1 MPLVQDNPDLGSIS
15 HLPEPEAPPPAPSM
29 GETVGAAFRTN
40 NIGVSLYDTLQKPPP
55 EKSVPGFDPLS
66 SVPAGY
72 EKYADRFIDSS
83 SPEDNQYIKNKID
96 SEQRDQEIIKRSGK
110 LGFVASMAAGLTDPL
125 TLASMAIPFGG
136 ETRLA
141 QAGRMAMINAGTTAL
156 QEGIEHELSPT
167 RSIKDSMSNIGASA
181 VLGGILGGALR
192 PAIPAGRAAT
202 LTRDLHTELRPGG
215 GESVLGPTERSA
227 MDHALPSDLPDL
239 FESSAT
245 TEHVKAMGAPAQ
257 SEGTSYKPIQ
267 PGDNLGAYTVGNG
280 KIPQEDMDSVAPY
293 LKEGHILEPGIQEVP
308 LSEFAK
314 SRPPNLSRDW
324 MSEGYRAQEDR
335 KLSDLV
341 EKIKESK
348 RVDPLIVVRNAE
360 GASVLEGGHRL
371 DAAYQ
376 IDGAKSVPAMVVRE
390 PGLQVPTNDLAAP
403 QEAVTAEAHINPN
416 AESDAGA
423 AQARNASLDDLR
435 IAKGAQ
441 SLAEGFVGNRAPG
454 LRVLQSPS
462 LEARKLAMDLSNVPE
477 KVEGNY
483 RGMASAQPVERELWK
498 YEGVNWQGLQARGEA
513 FKTYR
518 ERLAG
523 SGEDPMSRG
532 DFAEEVGKAMRRND
546 EHDIPEVAQAAKD
559 TRRLIFD
566 PLFQR
571 AQKAGLLPEGVKV
584 QGADSYMM
592 RQFDQQ
598 KIRAD
603 RPGWMKLLS
612 DHFTGQGVE
621 PAEALD
627 LAHQVDRNIGGSE
640 RGTMD
645 FHALDGIVPKS
656 GRLKERTLDIPDRIL
671 EPYLNNNIDRL
682 SHSYLRSLAPEV
694 EMTERFG
701 SRDMEDQIGSIQD
714 EYARL
719 QQQALAKGESD
730 QPLIKQLA
738 ADLRDLTAMRDRLYG
753 TFGQPKDPGHFA
765 VRSGRMLRSVN
776 ALRLLGSAMLSHF
789 PDIGGAIMR
798 YGTPQTFGAIGK
810 VLSNTNLRQ
819 LAMREAKRM
828 GAALDMVGN
837 VTAATLGDYGSH
849 SQFAEQRF
857 MRKATS
863 AFTIGTGETPLITM
877 VQSLT
882 SLMAQHDILS
892 AAERLANGAAVS
904 GNRLANLA
912 SAGLDR
918 DMLARIAEQG
928 GQFGQR
934 VKGLRFGMSD
944 QWADSAAARA
954 FESAILKEAHGVTLR
969 PGAGDTPLFMST
981 ELGKTLLQ
989 FKSFGFAASRIVV
1002 NPLLQG
1008 LAHGDTNAMQGLFAL
1023 MFMGAASY
1031 ITKQTV
1037 ANQMIEWDNPTRFA
1051 AEVLDKSNLM
1061 GWMGDVAFPLMAQ
1074 MGMKNLSRW
1083 SDRDPIETLGGP
1095 SAGMVGDLFSR
1106 RLPARLTANPDGDTE
1121 AQDEKPF
1128 SRSDLHFM
1136 RRMAPGQNLW
1146 YLRSHINDLEDAV
1159 GNAFDL
1165 PGKSNADRHAEQ
1177 LAKESVQ

>member
-72 EKYADRFIDSS
+72 EKYADRFIDSR

-96 SEQRDQEIIKRSGK
+96 TEQQDKQTIARSGK

-136 ETRLA
+136 ETRAA
-141 QAGRMAMINAGTTAL
+141 QAIRMAAINAGTTAL
-156 QEGIEHELSPT
+156 QEGVQHELSPT
-167 RSIKDSMSNIGASA
+167 RTTGESMLNIGASA

-227 MDHALPSDLPDL
+227 MDHPLPSDLPDL
-239 FESSAT
+239 FESK
-245 TEHVKAMGAPAQ
+245 TE
-257 SEGTSYKPIQ
+257 
-267 PGDNLGAYTVGNG
+267 
-280 KIPQEDMDSVAPY
+280 VAP
-293 LKEGHILEPGIQEVP
+293 KEEP
-308 LSEFAK
+308 
-314 SRPPNLSRDW
+314 
-324 MSEGYRAQEDR
+324 
-335 KLSDLV
+335 
-341 EKIKESK
+341 
-348 RVDPLIVVRNAE
+348 
-360 GASVLEGGHRL
+360 
-371 DAAYQ
+371 
-376 IDGAKSVPAMVVRE
+376 
-390 PGLQVPTNDLAAP
+390 
-403 QEAVTAEAHINPN
+403 VTAEAHINPN

-423 AQARNASLDDLR
+423 AQARDASLDDLR

-441 SLAEGFVGNRAPG
+441 FLAESTVGKVAPG

-621 PAEALD
+621 PGEALD

-701 SRDMEDQIGSIQD
+701 SRDMTDQLAAIKD
-714 EYARL
+714 DYARL

-730 QPLIKQLA
+730 QPLKQQMEA
-738 ADLRDLTAMRDRLYG
+738 NLRDLTAMRDRLYG
-753 TFGQPKDPGHFA
+753 TFGQPKDPGNFA
-765 VRSGRMLRSVN
+765 VRAGRMMRSVN
-776 ALRLLGSAMLSHF
+776 ALRLLGAATLAHF
-789 PDIGGAIMR
+789 PDVANAIMR

-810 VLSNTNLRQ
+810 VLTNSNLRQ

-837 VTAATLGDYGSH
+837 LTAVTLGDYGSH
-849 SQFAEQRF
+849 SQFAEQRV
-857 MRKATS
+857 MRKLTS
-863 AFTIGTGETPLITM
+863 AFTIATGETPLITM

-882 SLMAQHDILS
+882 SLLAQHDILS

-912 SAGLDR
+912 SSGLDR

-934 VKGLRFGMSD
+934 IQGMRFGMSD
-944 QWADSAAARA
+944 QWTDSAASRA

-969 PGAGDTPLFMST
+969 PGSGDTPLFMSS
-981 ELGKTLLQ
+981 ELGKTIMQ
-989 FKSFGFAASRIVV
+989 FKSFGFASSRIVV

-1031 ITKQTV
+1031 MAKQT
-1037 ANQMIEWDNPTRFA
+1037 AAGQPIETDNPTRFA

-1061 GWMGDVAFPLMAQ
+1061 GWTSDVAFPLGWYA
-1074 MGMKNLSRW
+1074 GYKNFSRW
-1083 SDRDPIETLGGP
+1083 SDRSAVDTIGGP
-1095 SAGMVGDLFSR
+1095 SAGMVADLWNR
-1106 RLPARLTANPDGDTE
+1106 RLLARATANPEGDTE
-1121 AQDEKPF
+1121 SEDEKPF

>member
-15 HLPEPEAPPPAPSM
+15 HLPEPEAAPPAPSM

-83 SPEDNQYIKNKID
+83 SPEDNQYIKTKID
-96 SEQRDQEIIKRSGK
+96 SEQQDKQTIARSGK

-136 ETRLA
+136 ETRIA
-141 QAGRMAMINAGTTAL
+141 QAARMAAINAGTTAL
-156 QEGIEHELSPT
+156 QEGVQHELSPT
-167 RSIKDSMSNIGASA
+167 RTTRESMLNIGAST

-192 PAIPAGRAAT
+192 PAIPAARAAT
-202 LTRDLHTELRPGG
+202 LTRDLHAELRPGG

-239 FESSAT
+239 FESKVEA
-245 TEHVKAMGAPAQ
+245 A
-257 SEGTSYKPIQ
+257 
-267 PGDNLGAYTVGNG
+267 
-280 KIPQEDMDSVAPY
+280 
-293 LKEGHILEPGIQEVP
+293 EP
-308 LSEFAK
+308 
-314 SRPPNLSRDW
+314 
-324 MSEGYRAQEDR
+324 
-335 KLSDLV
+335 
-341 EKIKESK
+341 
-348 RVDPLIVVRNAE
+348 
-360 GASVLEGGHRL
+360 
-371 DAAYQ
+371 
-376 IDGAKSVPAMVVRE
+376 
-390 PGLQVPTNDLAAP
+390 
-403 QEAVTAEAHINPN
+403 VTAEAHINPN

-423 AQARNASLDDLR
+423 AQARDTSLEDLR
-435 IAKGAQ
+435 IAKGARF
-441 SLAEGFVGNRAPG
+441 LAENVPGKVAPG

-462 LEARKLAMDLSNVPE
+462 LEARKLVMDLSNVPE

-483 RGMASAQPVERELWK
+483 RDMASAQPVERELWK

-523 SGEDPMSRG
+523 SGEEAISRD

-546 EHDIPEVAQAAKD
+546 EHEIPEVAQAAKD

-701 SRDMEDQIGSIQD
+701 SRDMTDQLDAIKD

-719 QQQALAKGESD
+719 QQQALAKGEDD
-730 QPLIKQLA
+730 QPLKKQME
-738 ADLRDLTAMRDRLYG
+738 ADLRDVQAIRDRLYG
-753 TFGQPKDPGHFA
+753 TFGQPKDPGDFF
-765 VRSGRMLRSVN
+765 VRAGRMLRSVN
-776 ALRLLGSAMLSHF
+776 ALRLLGSAALSHF
-789 PDIGGAIMR
+789 PDLANAIMR

-810 VLSNTNLRQ
+810 VLGNSNLRQ
-819 LAMREAKRM
+819 LAVREAKRM

-837 VTAATLGDYGSH
+837 LTAVTLGDYGSH

-863 AFTIGTGETPLITM
+863 AFTIATGETPLITM

-882 SLMAQHDILS
+882 SLLAQHDILS
-892 AAERLANGAAVS
+892 AAERLSNGAAVS

-912 SAGLDR
+912 SSGLDR

-934 VKGLRFGMSD
+934 IQGMRFGMSD
-944 QWADSAAARA
+944 QWTDSAASRA

-969 PGAGDTPLFMST
+969 PGAGDTPLKMSS
-981 ELGKTLLQ
+981 ELGKTIMQ

-1031 ITKQTV
+1031 VAKQT
-1037 ANQMIEWDNPTRFA
+1037 AAGQPIETDNPTRFA

-1095 SAGMVGDLFSR
+1095 SAGMIGDLFSR

-1128 SRSDLHFM
+1128 SRSDLHFL

-1146 YLRSHINDLEDAV
+1146 YLRSHVNDLEDAV